1 MTKIQASQRRVVWC
15 RSYRTQEIFWCEQ
28 LVSTLI
34 GERRNQALCV
44 RAQKKR
50 FSVNNGLPACFCAAP
65 RRKKNGKENRYW
77 NFVENRRVGG
87 GRHYRQWLDR
97 LPNLP
102 AVILD
107 VGAGTRRDVAWL
119 AEKNHDVIAVEPV
132 TAVIREGLRRRPN
145 LSFRWMEDELPSL
158 QKISRLGISF
168 DLILLTSIDEVGDHE
183 GWRIHC
189 CPSPVCRLNSV
200 TWNVVGEVI
209 GDYRDH
215 IPYDDVRRPD
225 HQAVN
230 SLGSSRSSSNEV
242 ICSSGLLRRISAP
255 SSSAIE

>member
-1 MTKIQASQRRVVWC
+1 MFNI
-15 RSYRTQEIFWCEQ
+15 
-28 LVSTLI
+28 
-34 GERRNQALCV
+34 
-44 RAQKKR
+44 
-50 FSVNNGLPACFCAAP
+50 ACSNA
-65 RRKKNGKENRYW
+65 E
-77 NFVENRRVGG
+77 V
-87 GRHYRQWLDR
+87 LR
-97 LPNLP
+97 L
-102 AVILD
+102 
-107 VGAGTRRDVAWL
+107 TRRDAAWL

-132 TAVIREGLRRRPN
+132 TAMIREGLHRRPN

-215 IPYDDVRRPD
+215 ILHDDVRRPD

-242 ICSSGLLRRISAP
+242 IRSSGLLRRISAP

>member
-1 MTKIQASQRRVVWC
+1 M
-15 RSYRTQEIFWCEQ
+15 
-28 LVSTLI
+28 
-34 GERRNQALCV
+34 
-44 RAQKKR
+44 
-50 FSVNNGLPACFCAAP
+50 
-65 RRKKNGKENRYW
+65 
-77 NFVENRRVGG
+77 
-87 GRHYRQWLDR
+87 
-97 LPNLP
+97 
-102 AVILD
+102 
-107 VGAGTRRDVAWL
+107 
-119 AEKNHDVIAVEPV
+119 
-132 TAVIREGLRRRPN
+132 IREDLRRRPN

-168 DLILLTSIDEVGDHE
+168 DLILLTSIDEVGGHE

-200 TWNVVGEVI
+200 TWSVVGEVI

-215 IPYDDVRRPD
+215 ILHDDVRRTD

-242 ICSSGLLRRISAP
+242 IRSSGLLRRISAP

>member
-1 MTKIQASQRRVVWC
+1 MDEGVSQSGSDFSPVLIRSGLVFVW
-15 RSYRTQEIFWCEQ
+15 YRNRKSNRYYPGSCTP
-28 LVSTLI
+28 
-34 GERRNQALCV
+34 
-44 RAQKKR
+44 
-50 FSVNNGLPACFCAAP
+50 GLPA
-65 RRKKNGKENRYW
+65 
-77 NFVENRRVGG
+77 
-87 GRHYRQWLDR
+87 
-97 LPNLP
+97 
-102 AVILD
+102 IL
-107 VGAGTRRDVAWL
+107 V
-119 AEKNHDVIAVEPV
+119 
-132 TAVIREGLRRRPN
+132 RRPN
-145 LSFRWMEDELPSL
+145 LSFRWMEDELPPL

-215 IPYDDVRRPD
+215 ILHDDVRRPD

-242 ICSSGLLRRISAP
+242 IRSSGLLRRISAP